1 MLNLK
6 FKKILTPCFL
16 ALAILANNYS
26 YANQSGL
33 DILNPNIRATIFTA
47 TIAGQPAQN
56 NKLST
61 AAYLT
66 ITASKNCVLKNLS
79 MPDMPDA
86 NVQIHEMRMQN
97 NVMRMR
103 DIKELKLTANQSTA
117 LTGDYHLMLLNLK
130 QPLKAGQ
137 NHSIKLNC
145 YVDNSQEI
153 LSKIISFKVQGI
165 KESIHSMQKHQH

>member
-33 DILNPNIRATIFTA
+33 DVLNPSIRATIA
-47 TIAGQPAQN
+47 SQPAQN
-56 NKLST
+56 SKFST

-79 MPDMPDA
+79 MPDMPDT

-137 NHSIKLNC
+137 NHNIKLNC

-165 KESIHSMQKHQH
+165 KESMHSMHKHQH